1 MSPFVCFLYDT
12 FYVNLLLAGDFA
24 PVGAQGN
31 FAVAPL
37 NPFGSNRPVSHA
49 DDDLVEVHQAH
60 GKEHCDRHMLAGAG
74 DADFA
79 ADGKAHRLLA
89 DLAHRVVRCP
99 SNCAFLAVRITDDA
113 LALGGDHGAL
123 NHLQP
128 KYEIRTN
135 IATMGYVRSKTFPLI
150 FEVL

>member
-1 MSPFVCFLYDT
+1 
-12 FYVNLLLAGDFA
+12 
-24 PVGAQGN
+24 
-31 FAVAPL
+31 
-37 NPFGSNRPVSHA
+37 
-49 DDDLVEVHQAH
+49 
-60 GKEHCDRHMLAGAG
+60 MLAGAG

-123 NHLQP
+123 NHLHHRIH
-128 KYEIRTN
+128 ECAAEVRCRANN
-135 IATMGYVRSKTFPLI
+135 ILFG
-150 FEVL
+150 